1 MKRIYTIIILMAAAL
16 ACILSAS
23 CQRDPIIYPTSDYY
37 VAVKVN
43 AETSDSTRPTMYAV
57 NFYDTLTHKLV
68 ISTYIKADTHPAG
81 LPDGGYVTGLTPG
94 VYDLLV
100 YNFDTRVSSVTNTD
114 YLSQAYAHSSVAG
127 YTNNVPVILA
137 PDHLYSYCERVEV
150 PYITAEDGTYIIETV
165 LDPRVEDWTVIVYG
179 IKNLDLAQSIMFFLG
194 GQTAGTMLGPVK
206 KLTERGIVMFP
217 GETRMSQEYT
227 PVDSPST
234 KSGEGLIIYTP
245 YTTFGKLDEDMRCMM
260 TIQLTGPNG
269 SVYYGQ
275 VDVTDQILDQQD
287 KDHVIIIDS
296 DIEVKPREDGGF
308 NPLVDPWDPDVTTIV
323 LE

>member
-1 MKRIYTIIILMAAAL
+1 MKRTINAIILMAAAA
-16 ACILSAS
+16 ACLFSAA
-23 CQRDPIIYPTSDYY
+23 CQRDPIVYPTSDYY
-37 VAVKVN
+37 VAIKVN
-43 AETSDSTRPTMYAV
+43 ASTSDDSRPTMYSV

-68 ISTYIKADTHPAG
+68 LNTYIKADQHPAG
-81 LPDGGYVTGLTPG
+81 LPDGGYVTGITPG
-94 VYDLLV
+94 TYDLLV
-100 YNFDTRVSSVTNTD
+100 YNFDTRVASVANVD
-114 YLSQAYAHSSVAG
+114 YLSQTYAHSSVAG
-127 YTNNVPVILA
+127 YTNNVPVIYA
-137 PDHLYSYCERVEV
+137 PDHLYSYCERVNV
-150 PYITAEDGTYIIETV
+150 PYITAEDGTYVIETV

-179 IKNLDLAQSIMFFLG
+179 VKNLDIATGIMFYLG

-206 KLTERGIVMFP
+206 KLAERGIVMFP
-217 GETRMSQEYT
+217 GAVREAQNYT
-227 PVDSPST
+227 PVDSLST
-234 KSGEGLIIYTP
+234 KSGENLIIYTP

-260 TIQLTGPNG
+260 TIQITGPNG